1 MDRKLS
7 VHNGVIIIYW
17 KYLSLHII
25 FLICICNLHKLK
37 LILLTIYRKF
47 YFWFFL
53 ESESDLSLFF
63 KTFPGQ
69 IGISIVSLDYNFETN
84 IKINFKRCSI
94 KIFSETEYNQLSR
107 EMLKTL
113 HTIEELDLN
122 QSSSLILELDFSMCN
137 LRSLVL

>member
-1 MDRKLS
+1 M
-7 VHNGVIIIYW
+7 
-17 KYLSLHII
+17 I
-25 FLICICNLHKLK
+25 FLE
-37 LILLTIYRKF
+37 
-47 YFWFFL
+47 L
-53 ESESDLSLFF
+53 ESALSLFF

-113 HTIEELDLN
+113 HTIKELDLN
-122 QSSSLILELDFSMCN
+122 QSSFLILELDFSMCN
-137 LRSLVL
+137 LRYLVL